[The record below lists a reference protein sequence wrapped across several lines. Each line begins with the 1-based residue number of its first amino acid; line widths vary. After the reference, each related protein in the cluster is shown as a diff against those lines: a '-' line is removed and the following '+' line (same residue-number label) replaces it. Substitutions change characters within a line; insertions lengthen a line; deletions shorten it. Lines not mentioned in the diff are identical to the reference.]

1 MNAAWNGATD
11 VTKVAAA
18 LLADTRLWGEDL
30 TGVPGLAAQTAAA
43 LARIKAVGVKPAM
56 SEL

>member
-11 VTKVAAA
+11 VAKVAEA

-30 TGVPGLAAQTAAA
+30 TRVPGLAVQTATA
-43 LARIKAVGVKPAM
+43 LARIKAVGVKLAM